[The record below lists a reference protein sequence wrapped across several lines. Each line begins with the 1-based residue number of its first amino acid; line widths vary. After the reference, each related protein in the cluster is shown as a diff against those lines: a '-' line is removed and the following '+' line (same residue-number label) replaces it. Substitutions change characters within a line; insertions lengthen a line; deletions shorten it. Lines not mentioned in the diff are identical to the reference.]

1 MKQKSIMD
9 LEERMAK
16 TEGDSFRHHVLE
28 TAKGF
33 KTSWVELGRALY
45 SVYKD
50 KMYKEWGYQTFEG
63 YVVKEVGIRKQTSL
77 KLLRSYFFLEKEE
90 PNYLKEQFEEPDN
103 VAALPSYESI
113 DVLRRAKANKD
124 IDNHDYVQLRKNV
137 FDKGKDVSEVRK
149 DLTTLMR
156 QRKEVEPEEAWAQK
170 KERNVKRLMT
180 TLRSLKREMEDFKVI
195 PAVIISDIAKL
206 IDRLDSE
213 LKS

>member
-1 MKQKSIMD
+1 
-9 LEERMAK
+9 MAK
-16 TEGDSFRHHVLE
+16 MDGDSFRRHVLE

-77 KLLRSYFFLEKEE
+77 KLLRSYYFLEKDE
-90 PNYLKEQFEEPDN
+90 PGYLKEQYAGSEN

-113 DVLRRAKANKD
+113 DVLRRAKGNKEVD
-124 IDNHDYVQLRKNV
+124 KHDYVQLRKNI
-137 FDKGKDVSEVRK
+137 FEKGKDVSEVRK
-149 DLTTLMR
+149 DLTALMR

-170 KERNVKRLMT
+170 KEKSVKRLLT
-180 TLRSLKREMEDFKVI
+180 TLRSLKREVEDLKIV
-195 PAVIISDIAKL
+195 PAAVITDLAKL
-206 IDRLDSE
+206 IERLDAQ
-213 LKS
+213 LR

>member
-1 MKQKSIMD
+1 MNQRSIRD

-16 TEGDSFRHHVLE
+16 MDGDSFRRHVLE

-77 KLLRSYFFLEKEE
+77 KLLRSYYFLEKDE
-90 PNYLKEQFEEPDN
+90 PGYLKEQYAGSEN

-113 DVLRRAKANKD
+113 DVLRRAKGNKEVD
-124 IDNHDYVQLRKNV
+124 KHDYVQLRKNI
-137 FDKGKDVSEVRK
+137 FEKGKDVSEVRK
-149 DLTTLMR
+149 DLTALMR

-170 KERNVKRLMT
+170 KEKSVKRLLT
-180 TLRSLKREMEDFKVI
+180 TLRSLKREVEDLKIV
-195 PAVIISDIAKL
+195 PAAVITDLAKL
-206 IDRLDSE
+206 IERLDAQ
-213 LKS
+213 LR

>member
-1 MKQKSIMD
+1 MKQKSIID
-9 LEERMAK
+9 LEQRMANVN
-16 TEGDSFRHHVLE
+16 GDSFRYHVLE

-77 KLLRSYFFLEKEE
+77 KLLRSYYFLEKDE
-90 PNYLKEQFEEPDN
+90 PGYLREQYVGSEN

-113 DVLRRAKANKD
+113 DVLRRAKGNKELD
-124 IDNHDYVQLRKNV
+124 KHDYVQLRKSI
-137 FDKGKDVSEVRK
+137 FEKGKDVSDVRK
-149 DLTTLMR
+149 DLTALIR

-170 KERNVKRLMT
+170 KEKNVKRLLT
-180 TLRSLKREMEDFKVI
+180 TLRSLKREVEDLKIV
-195 PAVIISDIAKL
+195 PATIIADLAKL
-206 IDRLDSE
+206 IARLDE
-213 LKS
+213 QLW